1 MYKKRL
7 LTGVISIH
15 SVNEWLLE
23 DIFDNGID
31 LEYEAFIEEY
41 GEEKAEKYEMQEP
54 EILLGFKKNNEGK
67 YDIDE
72 EADYS
77 LIYDAHFCVIQV
89 VRSKWIK
96 DNCAGCSPCF
106 PNQAD
111 LDTDHGNLVAYSL
124 NPEDISEFI
133 SGSSTRNGIKKYE

>member
-1 MYKKRL
+1 MYKKKR
-7 LTGVISIH
+7 TGVISIH
-15 SVNEWLLE
+15 SVSDSFIE
-23 DIFDNGID
+23 DLYDNGID

-41 GEEKAEKYEMQEP
+41 GEEKAEEYEMQEP

-77 LIYDAHFCVIQV
+77 LIYDAHFCAIQV

-111 LDTDHGNLVAYSL
+111 LDTDHGSLVAYSL
-124 NPEDISEFI
+124 SPEDISEYAEER
-133 SGSSTRNGIKKYE
+133 SRKGIKKYEG